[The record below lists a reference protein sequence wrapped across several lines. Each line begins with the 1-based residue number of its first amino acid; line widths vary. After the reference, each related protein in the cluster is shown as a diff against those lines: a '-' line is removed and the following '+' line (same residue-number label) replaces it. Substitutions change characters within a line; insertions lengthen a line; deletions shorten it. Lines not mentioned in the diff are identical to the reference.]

1 MSSKAPIASSVAR
14 FMQKATI
21 KINHEIRALALPNI
35 ISNVSVPLISSV
47 DTFLMGQLSAASVI
61 AVGVGS
67 MMFNFLY
74 WNMGFLRMG
83 TTGMTA
89 QAFGRNNQAEMSS
102 VLLKAAFLGLII
114 STFFVLF
121 QRPLFDI
128 ASWAISADSAEMS
141 EVWAYFGIRIYGAP
155 ASLLLMVLMGW
166 LFGMQNAKYPLW
178 TTVFINIVNIC
189 ASFYFVKQL
198 GLGAKGAAWGT
209 LLAQYIGVVFCG
221 VLLLRKYGNLFRLTN
236 ISWSVVFDKMSA
248 LLQVNRDI
256 FIRTLFLSTAFLLIF
271 RFSKDA
277 GPDMLAINVV
287 FMQFLNWMSYAID
300 GFAYAAESL
309 VGKYKGAANEMML
322 NLSIRWNMIWGFVL
336 AVVFS
341 LIYGVFAEDIFILF
355 MESDSGNILNA
366 AREYFI
372 WMTLMPL
379 VGFASYIWD
388 GIFVGL
394 TASVSMRNSMFVA
407 FLIYIISYLAIPASL
422 ENHRIWIAFFLF
434 LIARGAIQWWIY
446 RIKGWKDIN

>member
-1 MSSKAPIASSVAR
+1 
-14 FMQKATI
+14 MQKAVF
-21 KINHEIRALALPNI
+21 KINREIRALALPNI

-47 DTFLMGQLSAASVI
+47 DTILMGQLSAASVV

-67 MMFNFLY
+67 MVFNFLY

-89 QAFGRNNQAEMSS
+89 QAFGRNDQIETSG
-102 VLLKAAFLGLII
+102 VLLKAALLGLGI
-114 STFFVLF
+114 SILFILLQLPFFNL
-121 QRPLFDI
+121 
-128 ASWAISADSAEMS
+128 ASWAIRVDTSDLA
-141 EVWAYFGIRIYGAP
+141 EVWSYYRIRIFGAP
-155 ASLLLMVLMGW
+155 ATLLLMVMMGW

-178 TTVFINIVNIC
+178 ITIFINIVNIVG
-189 ASFYFVKQL
+189 SFYLVRTI
-198 GLGAKGAAWGT
+198 GLGAAGAAWGT
-209 LLAQYIGVVFCG
+209 LIAQYLGVILCG
-221 VLLLRKYGNLFRLTN
+221 LL
-236 ISWSVVFDKMSA
+236 ISWRYGDLFERASFSLSVILNRMSA
-248 LLQVNRDI
+248 LLQINRDI

-309 VGKYKGAANEMML
+309 VGKYKGARDELML
-322 NLSIRWNMIWGFVL
+322 GLSIRWNMIWGFAFAVL
-336 AVVFS
+336 FS
-341 LIYGVFAEDIFILF
+341 LTYGLFAEDIFKLF
-355 MESDSGNILNA
+355 MESDNGVITKTA
-366 AREYFI
+366 EEYFI

-394 TASVSMRNSMFVA
+394 TASVSMRNSMFAA
-407 FLIYIISYLAIPASL
+407 FLVYLLSYFALPASL
-422 ENHRIWIAFFLF
+422 ENHRIWIAFFIF
-434 LIARGAIQWWIY
+434 LIARGVFQWY
-446 RIKGWKDIN
+446 LFRLKGWDNIR